1 MPSFLGIVSRACGS
15 ARERLAGV
23 QTPHDDLAAA
33 VRDSA
38 FYRWFGMELA
48 NTETGSITLRLELAD
63 HHVNIQGLA
72 HGGVIATL
80 ADAAMGLSIRSAVEQ
95 GRRHV
100 TIAMDVHYLR
110 PVVRGTVTATGRAI
124 RVGREVAYAEADV
137 LDERGRTLAR
147 ASGTYSVS
155 RAAD

>member
-1 MPSFLGIVSRACGS
+1 VGAPL
-15 ARERLAGV
+15 
-23 QTPHDDLAAA
+23 DDLAAA
-33 VRDSA
+33 VRGSA

-48 NTETGSITLRLELAD
+48 DAETGSVTVRLELAD

-80 ADAAMGLSIRSAVEQ
+80 ADAAMGLSIRSAVEP

-100 TIAMDVHYLR
+100 TVTIDVHYLR
-110 PVVRGTVTATGRAI
+110 PVVRGTITATGRAV
-124 RVGREVAYAEADV
+124 RVGRELAYAEADV
-137 LDERGRTLAR
+137 VDERGRTLAR

-155 RAAD
+155 RPAD